1 MAVYPMNAHSYF
13 HSVMFKIVHY
23 THKNINKMQGYRVG
37 TVTEYDGNITTHL
50 IATIFRL
57 SL

>member
-23 THKNINKMQGYRVG
+23 THKNINKMQGYCVG

-50 IATIFRL
+50 TATIF
-57 SL
+57 